1 MDDYTQRAK
10 KAQVLPN
17 KPGEIFFFTL
27 AVNKTLRAEGYSAL
41 NGRSLVRFPIRLLSG
56 PLCMTLQNQRERVCL

>member
-1 MDDYTQRAK
+1 M
-10 KAQVLPN
+10 LPN
-17 KPGEIFFFTL
+17 KPGEIFFFNL
-27 AVNKTLRAEGYSAL
+27 AVNKKELLKTLRAEGYSAL